1 LDLQKCRQT
10 SGRTGFQ
17 TEIQIDNRWIGCQQE
32 KQTDKK
38 TKLLSKRNANRQ
50 EMDRP
55 STRNTDRLSKRNAN
69 RYEAERLVGGNVSKQ
84 KCKQTDVGKVINEK

>member
-1 LDLQKCRQT
+1 
-10 SGRTGFQ
+10 
-17 TEIQIDNRWIGCQQE
+17 
-32 KQTDKK
+32 
-38 TKLLSKRNANRQ
+38 
-50 EMDRP
+50 MDRP